1 MSPDFPENLYEVLGV
16 EPDVTDAELR
26 RAGRARQRETH
37 PDLGGDAQQFTR
49 VRLAVEVL
57 TNPRRRSEHD
67 SWLAQL
73 TGVAPVRRD
82 HGVRLRQQQRASRAR
97 PAPPRP
103 ATHSTAAGTDEVPTF
118 ERLPQ
123 PKVDARR
130 MGWYRTQWHP
140 HPEVWPPAR
149 PLVHGPRLRELLTVL
164 PFILCTIGVCI
175 AQSLFGL
182 SVPWWL
188 ASYVL
193 LVLALVWISLR
204 WVGARLQLARIL
216 FWVNIAGIALDAAG
230 AFLIA
235 MFRIFEGDTE
245 RVPYYVA
252 RGVLSLVGVLL
263 AMLAS
268 WGLEPRTKRMV
279 SERMLCDIANETAP
293 AVDSEQRQW
302 GTPGEVALRHSLA
315 GVNPIRRQYA
325 EQLIGPTLDA
335 LERIPGVRIVHGL
348 RLPDGDETI
357 STISHAVLCG
367 RRLALIDDR
376 LWHPGTYGLD
386 ARGHVVR
393 NGEPGSV
400 PLDEFPHRVTR
411 FRETFAEVAQVRGWL
426 AITPDGPG
434 EFAVDNSR
442 TWQHVRL
449 ASPESLLREVGEW
462 LAVEG
467 EQVDRLL
474 LRDVLELRVDA

>member
-1 MSPDFPENLYEVLGV
+1 M
-16 EPDVTDAELR
+16 
-26 RAGRARQRETH
+26 
-37 PDLGGDAQQFTR
+37 
-49 VRLAVEVL
+49 
-57 TNPRRRSEHD
+57 
-67 SWLAQL
+67 
-73 TGVAPVRRD
+73 
-82 HGVRLRQQQRASRAR
+82 
-97 PAPPRP
+97 
-103 ATHSTAAGTDEVPTF
+103 
-118 ERLPQ
+118 
-123 PKVDARR
+123 
-130 MGWYRTQWHP
+130 
-140 HPEVWPPAR
+140 
-149 PLVHGPRLRELLTVL
+149 
-164 PFILCTIGVCI
+164 
-175 AQSLFGL
+175 
-182 SVPWWL
+182 
-188 ASYVL
+188 
-193 LVLALVWISLR
+193 
-204 WVGARLQLARIL
+204 
-216 FWVNIAGIALDAAG
+216 
-230 AFLIA
+230 
-235 MFRIFEGDTE
+235 
-245 RVPYYVA
+245 
-252 RGVLSLVGVLL
+252 
-263 AMLAS
+263 
-268 WGLEPRTKRMV
+268 
-279 SERMLCDIANETAP
+279 
-293 AVDSEQRQW
+293 
-302 GTPGEVALRHSLA
+302 
-315 GVNPIRRQYA
+315 NPIRRQYA

-357 STISHAVLCG
+357 STVSHAVLCG

-467 EQVDRLL
+467 EQLDRLL